1 MPQRSDGRKRATI
14 GSVAGATLRTLSGAR
29 HTGMGWIKVD
39 DATAPPGMDTELES
53 SDENRR
59 CYRML
64 IRRCAWIPIEMREQ
78 KKVKVPTDICKV
90 IVGGTKPKV

>member
-1 MPQRSDGRKRATI
+1 
-14 GSVAGATLRTLSGAR
+14 
-29 HTGMGWIKVD
+29 
-39 DATAPPGMDTELES
+39 
-53 SDENRR
+53 
-59 CYRML
+59 ML